1 MVSSEAMTKDEA
13 RKKLMSLNVK
23 MFAGTIRVL
32 SEQNK
37 SLHEQ
42 VSALMD
48 VNDELL
54 GQIATLQCAL
64 MDKIAE
70 G

>member
-1 MVSSEAMTKDEA
+1 MVSSESLMKEEA
-13 RKKLMSLNVK
+13 RKKLMSINTQ
-23 MFAGTIRVL
+23 MFEGTIRVL

-42 VSALMD
+42 VSALRD
-48 VNDELL
+48 VNDKRL

-64 MDKIAE
+64 LDKIAE